1 MMKKWSAALKYQ
13 VRIIEILLLIISMN
27 LRTSFTCVCYEPAGN
42 MIEKIIVTCGSPMD
56 ASGWVEALGKDQ
68 AQVTVMNGPSSKSQ
82 ITQVCSCLLMLGN
95 CGYRS
100 HYIYANIVGSKK
112 NYFKLYFTYRVK
124 NLQLM
129 FINIHCTCQ
138 FMKTTLSSF
147 ISVYISSINYLFY

>member
-13 VRIIEILLLIISMN
+13 VQIIEILLLIISMN

-95 CGYRS
+95 CGHRS
-100 HYIYANIVGSKK
+100 RISMQI
-112 NYFKLYFTYRVK
+112 LYEVK
-124 NLQLM
+124 R
-129 FINIHCTCQ
+129 ITSRC
-138 FMKTTLSSF
+138 TTLHIESRTC
-147 ISVYISSINYLFY
+147 N

>member
-13 VRIIEILLLIISMN
+13 VQIIEILLLIISMN
-27 LRTSFTCVCYEPAGN
+27 LRTLFTCVCYEPAGN

-95 CGYRS
+95 CGHRS
-100 HYIYANIVGSKK
+100 LIYMQI
-112 NYFKLYFTYRVK
+112 LYEVK
-124 NLQLM
+124 R
-129 FINIHCTCQ
+129 ITSRC
-138 FMKTTLSSF
+138 TTLHIESRTC
-147 ISVYISSINYLFY
+147 N

>member
-13 VRIIEILLLIISMN
+13 VQIIEILLLIISMN

-82 ITQVCSCLLMLGN
+82 ITQVCSCLLMLGI
-95 CGYRS
+95 CGHRS
-100 HYIYANIVGSKK
+100 IISMQI
-112 NYFKLYFTYRVK
+112 LYEVK
-124 NLQLM
+124 R
-129 FINIHCTCQ
+129 ITSRC
-138 FMKTTLSSF
+138 TTLHIESRSC
-147 ISVYISSINYLFY
+147 N

>member
-13 VRIIEILLLIISMN
+13 VRIIEIFLLIISMN
-27 LRTSFTCVCYEPAGN
+27 LRTSFICVCYEPAGN

-68 AQVTVMNGPSSKSQ
+68 AQVTVINGPSSKSQ
-82 ITQVCSCLLMLGN
+82 IPQVCSWILMLGN

-100 HYIYANIVGSKK
+100 HYIYANIVWSKK
-112 NYFKLYFTYRVK
+112 NYFKVYFTYRVK

-129 FINIHCTCQ
+129 FINIHCT
-138 FMKTTLSSF
+138 KTTLSSF
-147 ISVYISSINYLFY
+147 ISVYIPVSSINYLFY